1 MTIEVKNR
9 ENGHKIVTVLNGDD
23 YIETGFLD
31 KSWSLDIAQDF
42 LKSALLLIPSEE
54 YTIKELIE
62 ATLEQF

>member
-1 MTIEVKNR
+1 MTIEVKN
-9 ENGHKIVTVLNGDD
+9 ENGYKIVTVLNGDD

-31 KSWSLDIAQDF
+31 KSWSLDTAREF
-42 LKSALLLIPSEE
+42 LEGALLLIPSEE